1 MWDLFS
7 NRRCLVKPNVWQVQG
22 HCYLDLFLFDPPR
35 GSTSEIRLVET
46 LIRSGKQKFLIHPL
60 IEIFLK
66 EKWGIIGKIYFVAG
80 KVMESTSRNSECK
93 WSSPWPTFHAKGK
106 QKDCISFNISVLF
119 FLGFCVSLS
128 GFAFTNYGQFWFDNS
143 SQTTLTTKWTWR
155 WGTKSFQTHLDHLKI
170 FI

>member
-1 MWDLFS
+1 MKDGKIAISNGFSIIHSIRLRMFKKVYIFMWDF
-7 NRRCLVKPNVWQVQG
+7 RRCLVKPNVWQVQG

-80 KVMESTSRNSECK
+80 NGVQRE
-93 WSSPWPTFHAKGK
+93 F
-106 QKDCISFNISVLF
+106 
-119 FLGFCVSLS
+119 
-128 GFAFTNYGQFWFDNS
+128 
-143 SQTTLTTKWTWR
+143 
-155 WGTKSFQTHLDHLKI
+155 
-170 FI
+170 